1 MNATISNPDALTP
14 TSHRLVSEVFARYVR
29 AADHRDPDAME
40 SVFWE
45 SATVAVY
52 YRGEGQSQLL
62 AELTGAAT
70 IATAV
75 TTAMAPHPVRS
86 WSHHTTV
93 NPLVS
98 VAGEQARFDAQF
110 IVYNA
115 AGTARPDSGWP
126 ADALGAQGV
135 ITPIECG
142 YLKADLRFRDREWRI
157 SHLRIE
163 HDLPYA
169 FPAR

>member
-1 MNATISNPDALTP
+1 MNHLVSNSDVVTP
-14 TSHRLVSEVFARYVR
+14 TPHRLVSEVFARYVR
-29 AADHRDPDAME
+29 AADNRDPDAMR

-45 SATVAVY
+45 NATVSVV
-52 YRGEGQSQLL
+52 YRGEGDPQML
-62 AELTGAAT
+62 AELTGSAT

-75 TTAMAPHPVRS
+75 TTAMAPHAPRNR
-86 WSHHTTV
+86 SHHTTV

-98 VAGEQARFDAQF
+98 VAGDTARFDAQF

-115 AGTARPDSGWP
+115 RGAARPASGWP
-126 ADALGAQGV
+126 ADAVGAQGV

-142 YLKADLRFRDREWRI
+142 YLQADLRFHDREWRI

-169 FPAR
+169 FPAQ